1 MTGTA
6 AHLTPI
12 VEIDRRKVGT
22 GQPGPITS
30 KLSELFYDA
39 IRGKS
44 EKYKA
49 WCTPARARVA
59 R

>member
-12 VEIDRRKVGT
+12 VEIDRRRVGT
-22 GQPGPITS
+22 GTPGPLTS
-30 KLSELFYDA
+30 KLSGLFYDA

-44 EKYKA
+44 EKYSS

-59 R
+59 H